1 MVFFCVHHLLQRFRF
16 SGQRRGRKLLLAEI
30 IRGGGGG
37 GYNRF
42 FDTRPFWDT
51 RIGQTPPICYFSTQA
66 KWYMEWLWFDYFLQE
81 QLNGN
86 LLITPFQLTH
96 IKMNLWIINCPPPTN
111 LWPLTELR
119 ESLKHENREWQ
130 QFLGS
135 LGSSDE
141 TLWPCLQPI
150 FISFLTCVV
159 TQTCIDPCRKMTSTV
174 PI

>member
-1 MVFFCVHHLLQRFRF
+1 MEPIIRVCSTPQLVLENVMPCPIWFMKFTPRLSLLTWKGIF
-16 SGQRRGRKLLLAEI
+16 SGHPLQLQQKVNLSCQWHLRTLVV
-30 IRGGGGG
+30 
-37 GYNRF
+37 
-42 FDTRPFWDT
+42 
-51 RIGQTPPICYFSTQA
+51 A
-66 KWYMEWLWFDYFLQE
+66 KNYGLWFYYSLQE

-86 LLITPFQLTH
+86 LIIIPFQLAH
-96 IKMNLWIINCPPPTN
+96 IKKNLWIINWPQPTN

-159 TQTCIDPCRKMTSTV
+159 TQTCIDPCRKMTSTA